1 MPADHRL
8 TVAAVVAHD
17 GNFLLVEELIDS
29 RLVLNQPAGHVEPGE
44 ALLAAVVREV
54 AEETARP
61 FTPESIVG
69 IYRWQPP
76 DGGLPYLRV
85 AFAGR
90 CGEPVPGQALDA
102 GIVGTAWL
110 DRAAL
115 AADPGRLRSPMV
127 LRAVDD
133 YLAGARSALATVTGL
148 DRAALLAR
156 ATRL

>member
-8 TVAAVVAHD
+8 TVAAVVARVD
-17 GNFLLVEELIDS
+17 AFLLVEELIDG

-44 ALLAAVVREV
+44 DLLAAIVREV

-61 FTPESIVG
+61 FTPESVVG
-69 IYRWQPP
+69 VYRWQPA

-90 CGEPVPGQALDA
+90 CGEPVPGQALDT
-102 GIVGTAWL
+102 GIVGTTWL

-115 AADPGRLRSPMV
+115 AAAPGRLRSPMV
-127 LRAVDD
+127 LRAIDD
-133 YLAGARSALATVTGL
+133 HLAGRHAPLASVAGL
-148 DRAALLAR
+148 DPAALLAR

>member
-8 TVAAVVAHD
+8 TVAAVIARD
-17 GNFLLVEELIDS
+17 AGFLLVEELIDGH
-29 RLVLNQPAGHVEPGE
+29 LVLNQPAGHVEPGE
-44 ALLAAVVREV
+44 SLLRAIVREV

-61 FTPESIVG
+61 FTPEAVVG
-69 IYRWQPP
+69 IYHWQPP
-76 DGGLPYLRV
+76 AGGLPYLRV
-85 AFAGR
+85 AFAGH

-115 AADPGRLRSPMV
+115 AAEPGRLRSPMV
-127 LRAVDD
+127 LRAIDD
-133 YLAGARSALATVTGL
+133 YLAGARGALATVTGL
-148 DRAALLAR
+148 DRAALLAA